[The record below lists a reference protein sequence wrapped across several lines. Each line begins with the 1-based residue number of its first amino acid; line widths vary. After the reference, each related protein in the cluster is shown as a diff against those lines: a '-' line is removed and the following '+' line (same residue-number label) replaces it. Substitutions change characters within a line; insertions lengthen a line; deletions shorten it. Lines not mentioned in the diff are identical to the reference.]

1 MYAVTR
7 TGGKQYRVTTG
18 DLIAIEKLTGE
29 PGSTITFD
37 DVLMVGDG
45 DKRDVGAPRLAGAA
59 VVAELIEQT
68 RGEKIIVFKKKRR
81 KGYRRT
87 KGHRQDLTVVRITD
101 IMAAGTQRATAKPAK
116 AKAAPKADATAAPA
130 AEDAA
135 PKAAAQKPAAKATA
149 TESKAEAKTP
159 ATKATA
165 TVSKAAAAGSKA
177 AAKKPAAKKPAA
189 KTPAAKK
196 KPAASKDEE

>member
-1 MYAVTR
+1 MYAVIR
-7 TGGKQYRVTTG
+7 TGGKQYRVTAG

-45 DKRDVGAPRLAGAA
+45 DKRDVGAPKLAGAA
-59 VVAELIEQT
+59 VAAEVIEQA
-68 RGEKIIVFKKKRR
+68 RGDKIIVFKKKRR

-101 IMAAGTQRATAKPAK
+101 IVAEGGKRATAKPAK
-116 AKAAPKADATAAPA
+116 AKAEATSAPA

-135 PKAAAQKPAAKATA
+135 PKAAAKKPAAKAKAA
-149 TESKAEAKTP
+149 TGSKAEAKKP

-165 TVSKAAAAGSKA
+165 TKRKAAATGSKA
-177 AAKKPAAKKPAA
+177 TAKKPAAA
-189 KTPAAKK
+189 
-196 KPAASKDEE
+196 KDED